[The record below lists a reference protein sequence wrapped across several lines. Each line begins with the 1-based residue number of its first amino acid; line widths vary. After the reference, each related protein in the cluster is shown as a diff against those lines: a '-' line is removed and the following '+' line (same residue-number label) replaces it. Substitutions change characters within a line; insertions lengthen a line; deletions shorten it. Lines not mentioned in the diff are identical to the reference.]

1 MEFSY
6 VVMFQQNC
14 QEIVEAFLLII
25 FYLDLVKKM
34 MILVI
39 SLFKTKL
46 ISKGYIVRLTNGELK
61 TKPLILNVVNYIIK

>member
-39 SLFKTKL
+39 SLFKTKI

-61 TKPLILNVVNYIIK
+61 TKPVSF

>member
-1 MEFSY
+1 MFGIFLCSY
-6 VVMFQQNC
+6 VSAKLPGDCRSISFNY
-14 QEIVEAFLLII
+14 
-25 FYLDLVKKM
+25 FYLDLGKKM

-61 TKPLILNVVNYIIK
+61 TKPVSF